1 MSGGGGGTAAAGDLP
16 ESGDRSGHNAWSL
29 PAAAADATTAA
40 GGANAVSIRAKGTG
54 DAAGAA
60 GQRRVRQPFL
70 RVAAVHWQHAC
81 GAGSQLSESQHRAE
95 ADGEPGTAA
104 AGGLDMVSTEQTA
117 ASQNRIAVSSSVK
130 ARN

>member
-1 MSGGGGGTAAAGDLP
+1 M
-16 ESGDRSGHNAWSL
+16 
-29 PAAAADATTAA
+29 
-40 GGANAVSIRAKGTG
+40 
-54 DAAGAA
+54 
-60 GQRRVRQPFL
+60 
-70 RVAAVHWQHAC
+70 HWQHAC
-81 GAGSQLSESQHRAE
+81 GAGSQLSEPQHRAE